1 MTIGYCAP
9 PSHLQLHTDLQEEA
23 KGLYHASLL
32 NVVYNGMDVGSK
44 KSLLAS
50 RWKVQWMVLGIAF
63 TVMLVQSLHSSMNC
77 VGTSVLPKQDY
88 WNSADTT
95 KWQPQATSVIDDD
108 DNNNN
113 NRTLPPQSTACSKGD
128 VICTPQG
135 CKVSFDGKE
144 RTVAM
149 CTIVKDEEPYID
161 EFVDYHHALG

>member
-9 PSHLQLHTDLQEEA
+9 LSLHQLHTDIHEEA

-32 NVVYNGMDVGSK
+32 NVVHDRMNVGST

-50 RWKVQWMVLGIAF
+50 PWKVRWIVLGLAF

-95 KWQPQATSVIDDD
+95 KWQPQATSVNDDD
-108 DNNNN
+108 D

-135 CKVSFDGKE
+135 CRVSFDAKE